1 VKKRILLQ
9 LDTDK
14 HPSAFDAI
22 AAYDAGAEVVYGY
35 GGVRP
40 EEVRDLV
47 YGAIFTR
54 GPKDLHNTAI
64 WIGGSDL
71 PIAERIFEVARAS
84 FLGPLRVSVML
95 DARGANTTAAAAV
108 RKVASAVPVR
118 GEWVA
123 VIGGAGRVGSR
134 VSALLASEG
143 AHLVLVHF
151 TAAQDRAR
159 ELGRTLEE
167 RFGVRVESVFPQD
180 PAALRATLD
189 RAVALVSAGP
199 PGVRTVPR
207 DVWAAIPT
215 LRVLAD
221 LNAVPP
227 SGVEGVEVRDD
238 GTQRDGRLCFGAI
251 GIGNFKMR
259 VQYACVAQLFER
271 NDLVMELERVYEV
284 ARGLL
289 PDTAP

>member
-1 VKKRILLQ
+1 MKKILLQ

-35 GGVRP
+35 GNVWPEDVR
-40 EEVRDLV
+40 ELV

-71 PIAERIFEVARAS
+71 PRAERIFEIARES

-95 DARGANTTAAAAV
+95 DAMGANTTAAAAV
-108 RKVASAVPVR
+108 RKVAAVVVVR
-118 GEWVA
+118 GARVA
-123 VIGGAGRVGSR
+123 VAGGAGRVGSR

-143 AHLVLVHF
+143 AHLVLIETLAV
-151 TAAQDRAR
+151 QDRAH
-159 ELGRTLEE
+159 ELSRTLEG
-167 RFGVRVESVFPQD
+167 RFGVRAEAAFPQD
-180 PAALRATLD
+180 PEALRAALEG
-189 RAVALVSAGP
+189 AVALVSAGP
-199 PGVRTVPR
+199 PGVRTVPQ
-207 DVWAAIPT
+207 DVWGAVPT

-227 SGVEGVEVRDD
+227 SGVEGVDVRDD
-238 GTQRDGRLCFGAI
+238 GTQRNGRVCFGAI

-259 VQYACVAQLFER
+259 VHHACVSQLFER
-271 NDLVMELERVYEV
+271 NDLIIDHGHAYQV
-284 ARGLL
+284 ARDLL
-289 PDTAP
+289 PGIP

>member
-1 VKKRILLQ
+1 VKRILLQ

-35 GGVRP
+35 GGVRA

-71 PIAERIFEVARAS
+71 PTAEAILEAVRAS

-95 DARGANTTAAAAV
+95 DAMGANTTAAAAV
-108 RKVASAVPVR
+108 RKVVSAVPVR
-118 GEWVA
+118 GARVA
-123 VIGGAGRVGSR
+123 VVGGAGRVGSR

-143 AHLVLVHF
+143 AHLVLVEVP
-151 TAAQDRAR
+151 AVQDRAR
-159 ELGRTLEE
+159 ELGHNLGE
-167 RFGVRVESVFPQD
+167 RFGVRVEAVFPQD
-180 PAALRATLD
+180 PAALRAALD
-189 RAVALVSAGP
+189 GVVALVSAGP
-199 PGVRTVPR
+199 PGVRTVPQ

-227 SGVEGVEVRDD
+227 VGVEGIDVRDD
-238 GTQRDGRLCFGAI
+238 GTQRDGRACFGAI

-259 VQYACVAQLFER
+259 VHYACVARLFER
-271 NDLVMELERVYEV
+271 NDLVIDHEQAYEV
-284 ARGLL
+284 ARQLL
-289 PDTAP
+289 ADAGP

>member
-1 VKKRILLQ
+1 MKRILLQ

-35 GGVRP
+35 GGVRA

-71 PIAERIFEVARAS
+71 PTAEAILEAVRAS

-95 DARGANTTAAAAV
+95 DAMGANTTAAAAV
-108 RKVASAVPVR
+108 RKVVSAVPVR
-118 GEWVA
+118 GARVA
-123 VIGGAGRVGSR
+123 VVGGAGRVGSR

-143 AHLVLVHF
+143 AHLVLVEVP
-151 TAAQDRAR
+151 AVQDRAR
-159 ELGRTLEE
+159 ELGHNLGE
-167 RFGVRVESVFPQD
+167 RFGVRVEAVFPQD
-180 PAALRATLD
+180 PAALRAALD
-189 RAVALVSAGP
+189 GVVALVSAGP
-199 PGVRTVPR
+199 PGVRTVPQ

-227 SGVEGVEVRDD
+227 VGVEGIDVRDD
-238 GTQRDGRLCFGAI
+238 GTQRDGRACFGAI

-259 VQYACVAQLFER
+259 VHYACVARLFER
-271 NDLVMELERVYEV
+271 NDLVIDHEQAYEV
-284 ARGLL
+284 ARQLL
-289 PDTAP
+289 ADAGP